1 MAFPVTNKWHTQR
14 TSISLRVIAT
24 ICSLATLIVFGW
36 SQTMFESDMLVVE
49 DLGNAMVSPITG
61 AAEYTFIWSL
71 VILSVELSLP
81 IPIHPGIFI
90 AFDLLAWAALVVTLI
105 LYLLLMQ
112 PYYISDGYSCGVNG
126 RPDCNGKI
134 VANVE
139 HFGTAM
145 ACIAL

>member
-61 AAEYTFIWSL
+61 A
-71 VILSVELSLP
+71 
-81 IPIHPGIFI
+81 
-90 AFDLLAWAALVVTLI
+90 
-105 LYLLLMQ
+105 